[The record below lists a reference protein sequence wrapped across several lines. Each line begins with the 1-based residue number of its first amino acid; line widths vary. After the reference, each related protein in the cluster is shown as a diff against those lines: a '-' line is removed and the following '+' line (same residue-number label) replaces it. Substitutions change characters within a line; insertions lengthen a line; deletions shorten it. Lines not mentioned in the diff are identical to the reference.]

1 MSCSLRPVTVG
12 KCEVLILSVVRLAS
26 LRKTP
31 QEADQFSGS
40 GGGGAGWRVL
50 RGRREGGGSAVETS
64 RLKVKV
70 WLPIPRTV
78 GNGPLGEVT
87 PGKSPLS
94 LCEHRLWDGGGGV
107 QSLNVLPLRYWQV
120 PLPR

>member
-1 MSCSLRPVTVG
+1 MG

-40 GGGGAGWRVL
+40 GGGGAGWSVL
-50 RGRREGGGSAVETS
+50 QGEKEFWSPPLEPR

-94 LCEHRLWDGGGGV
+94 LCEHRLWDGGGGCPV
-107 QSLNVLPLRYWQV
+107 SECPASPLLAGTSAQV
-120 PLPR
+120 SITE

>member
-1 MSCSLRPVTVG
+1 MSCNLRPVTVG

-40 GGGGAGWRVL
+40 GVGGAGWSVL
-50 RGRREGGGSAVETS
+50 QGEKEFWSPPLEPR

-70 WLPIPRTV
+70 WLPIPRRV

-94 LCEHRLWDGGGGV
+94 LCEHRLWDGGGV